1 MFGTMLRNYT
11 PPSVSATAASLT
23 DDFGFAIMSGDG
35 GGSGGGGGGG
45 GGGDG
50 GDGGGERLV
59 AKVGS
64 YSLQAIPMT
73 YDPPLGKPERVGNWS
88 TVLNDYLGPR
98 LTARQQKQVF
108 METSKF
114 IVLYDGYPK
123 STVHLL
129 LIPRPVFLVSGVA
142 GTSSLRAL

>member
-1 MFGTMLRNYT
+1 MLRNYT

-35 GGSGGGGGGG
+35 GGGGGGGG
-45 GGGDG
+45 G

>member
-23 DDFGFAIMSGDG
+23 DDFGFAIMSGD
-35 GGSGGGGGGG
+35 GGGGG